1 MARYRAVF
9 RCFAGCG
16 GEYPLTQPLYRCPV
30 CGGLLEV
37 AHDVD
42 ALRERSAAA
51 WMKLFD
57 DRWMRTQWPYGSGV
71 WGKREWVAPE
81 VPDDSIVST
90 SEGGTNVFWADRL
103 GREIG
108 LNELWIKLCGNSH
121 TGSFKDLGMTVLV
134 SVVQQAVKQGTLS
147 TRVLCCASTGD
158 TSASLAAYGAVAG
171 LPVVV
176 LLPRGM
182 VSAAQLVQ
190 PLAHGARV
198 FALETDFDGCMSVVK
213 ELARR
218 ELVYLAN
225 SMNPLRIEGQKTVSI
240 EIAQQFDWESPDWV
254 ILPSGN
260 LGNAAALYAGFKMM
274 LELGLVARMPRLCI
288 AQAARANPMYRAF
301 VAGKNVVEPIH
312 AEPTLASAIQ
322 IGNPVSAPRA
332 MAALHAMAG
341 VVEQAT
347 EQELADAC
355 ARADRTG
362 LYTCP
367 HTGVALACLFKLRDK
382 GVIARDDRVVVVS
395 TANGLKFTEFKAAYH
410 ERRLP
415 GIETR
420 HDSGLVLMPPDVER
434 VAAEIATLS

>member
-9 RCFAGCG
+9 RCFAGCS
-16 GEYPLTQPLYRCPV
+16 GEYPLTQPLYRCPA

-134 SVVQQAVKQGTLS
+134 SVVQQAVKQGALS

-198 FALETDFDGCMSVVK
+198 FALETDFDGCMSIVK